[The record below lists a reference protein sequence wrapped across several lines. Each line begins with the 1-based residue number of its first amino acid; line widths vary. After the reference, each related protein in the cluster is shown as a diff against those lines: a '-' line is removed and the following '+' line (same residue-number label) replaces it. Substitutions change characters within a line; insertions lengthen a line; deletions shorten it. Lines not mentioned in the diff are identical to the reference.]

1 MLVRVHINQFF
12 DEFVIIDIPILPRK
26 GELFFLHQNKKEE
39 LEKKLWNISKNKTY
53 KELRQELKD
62 GFNQIK
68 DINKKVNRN
77 HFDICDHFY
86 IDDITYYQHDGKNT
100 LTIYMSLST

>member
-39 LEKKLWNISKNKTY
+39 LEKKNMEY
-53 KELRQELKD
+53 LK
-62 GFNQIK
+62 K
-68 DINKKVNRN
+68 
-77 HFDICDHFY
+77 
-86 IDDITYYQHDGKNT
+86 
-100 LTIYMSLST
+100 